1 MKVRNFKYFIGVFF
15 IGTFS
20 LSLAQ
25 GNPGFLGKK
34 IAVGYNA
41 QFSVIQPVLDFNF
54 NSIINHDFYVEMA
67 NTKYSSVSAHVTFGK
82 ALVSQTKAENIF
94 QDMTISGDDYN
105 IHFLV
110 NGGNAKM
117 AMFGVGAKYS
127 VYYSNKTIS
136 SPVGLSQY
144 VRLDAFF
151 SRPVEN
157 NLSYEVG
164 YYNSS
169 SLSESQI
176 KYAEKNI
183 DKSFEAKSSTCLSI
197 GYGVETKLIIT
208 RSVFVRLNG
217 EFNLSSRLLAGST
230 SYSSSD
236 YNLSVSDDLNETAK
250 DITKYRNMILVGFG
264 VGMLL

>member
-1 MKVRNFKYFIGVFF
+1 MENKFNKVSVLLIFLGIAN
-15 IGTFS
+15 
-20 LSLAQ
+20 LSSGQ

-41 QFSVIQPVLDFNF
+41 QFSVIQPAIDFNI

-67 NTKYSSVSAHVTFGK
+67 NSKYSSLSAHATFGK
-82 ALVSQTKAENIF
+82 AVVSKTKAENIF
-94 QDMTISGDDYN
+94 QEIMISGQDYN
-105 IHFLV
+105 VDFKV
-110 NGGNAKM
+110 DGGSAKM
-117 AMFGVGAKYS
+117 TMFGVGAKYS
-127 VYYSNKTIS
+127 VYSPNKTIS

-151 SRPVEN
+151 TKPLEN
-157 NLSYEVG
+157 NLTYEVG
-164 YYNSS
+164 YYSS
-169 SLSESQI
+169 SLSESQR

-183 DKSFEAKSSTCLSI
+183 DKSFDPKSSMSFSI
-197 GYGVETKLIIT
+197 GYGVETKLIVT

-217 EFNLSSRLLAGST
+217 EFNLSSRLLAGSS

-250 DITKYRNMILVGFG
+250 NITKYRNMILVGIG
-264 VGMLL
+264 IGALL